1 VTHVVI
7 YDSDGVTVAGRCE
20 GASWTGGCPRSAPG
34 LPVACAGRRIN
45 VIDSAG
51 NVRLDLRI
59 EPDAISCPLVALH
72 VVSAD
77 FAEVREGAGAQAA
90 APGLPGGPGAR
101 DFIEKGVRALRPIG
115 AALARLRGKILQKLK
130 EQVTGSH

>member
-1 VTHVVI
+1 MTHVVI

-45 VIDSAG
+45 VIDAAG
-51 NVRLDLRI
+51 TVRLDLRV
-59 EPDAISCPLVALH
+59 EADAVSCPLVALH

-101 DFIEKGVRALRPIG
+101 DLIRTGIRALQPIG
-115 AALARLRGKILQKLK
+115 AALARLRGKIMQRIKG
-130 EQVTGSH
+130 QVPGSL